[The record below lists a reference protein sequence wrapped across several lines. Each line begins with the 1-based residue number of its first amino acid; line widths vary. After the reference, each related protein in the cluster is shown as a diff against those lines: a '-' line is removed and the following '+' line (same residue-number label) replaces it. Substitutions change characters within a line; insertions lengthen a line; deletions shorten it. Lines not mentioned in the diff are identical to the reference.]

1 MTDVVSAD
9 PLLTVAINSQ
19 SSSELDSHQQPLSLC
34 YQVHGDGDTY
44 YNLLTTPFTSANGL
58 WSSVDDSGLHLL
70 TEIGVQTLS
79 ENGECY
85 NILIQLE
92 DCTITIN
99 DFTTKAY
106 VQFISSGVNVTRV
119 DDRVIVI
126 NVSDGSQ
133 DDFVIEVECEVR
145 EMVRGGEEMEVP
157 LLQLRVT
164 RPWTSLS
171 GSANGLLDTVYY
183 IMSVTVVHIFFSF
196 CFAYFN

>member
-9 PLLTVAINSQ
+9 PLFTVAINSQ

-44 YNLLTTPFTSANGL
+44 YNLLTTPFTSVNGL

-79 ENGECY
+79 ENGECH

-92 DCTITIN
+92 DCALTIN
-99 DFTTKAY
+99 NFTTNAY
-106 VQFISSGVNVTRV
+106 LHFISRGVNVTRV

-126 NVSDGSQ
+126 NVSDGSR

-164 RPWTSLS
+164 RPLTSLS
-171 GSANGLLDTVYY
+171 GSANRLLGLPLYSLLYT
-183 IMSVTVVHIFFSF
+183 
-196 CFAYFN
+196 